1 MAPIKVL
8 SVVGPGRSGTTVL
21 GSVLGEVD
29 GFASMGELRW
39 LWERGVQDHRPCG
52 CGKNP
57 EDCPVWSPVL
67 EATRAIS
74 IDGRPLTLPLLI
86 ASQHELA
93 RLRYRLRVLRGTDSN
108 SPPGRVRDWPAMTMV
123 RTAMGEACK
132 EFAAVTAS
140 RVVIDTSKRPHD
152 AAVLAGIEG
161 LDHYVVHMVRDPRG
175 VVHSWRRGKTFSV
188 AGETRTMGTRRMPS
202 SVRRWIANCLG
213 SEVLR
218 RRIAPSRWMELR
230 YEDFARDP
238 REAVARITALLGEEG
253 APPFESD
260 DSVFLH
266 PNHMVAGNPSRFT
279 LGTVTIRSDEA
290 WRTQM
295 ARRHQW
301 LVELSTKPLMRRY
314 GYGRGHGMIRQPRRT
329 RSGR

>member
-1 MAPIKVL
+1 VAPLKVL

-39 LWERGVQDHRPCG
+39 LWERGVKDQRPCG
-52 CGKNP
+52 CGRKP
-57 EDCPVWSPVL
+57 EDCPVWSPVI
-67 EATRAIS
+67 EATRAVS
-74 IDGRPLTLPLLI
+74 VDGRPLTFAQLI
-86 ASQHELA
+86 DSQHELA
-93 RLRYRLRVLRGTDSN
+93 RFRYRLRVLRAADST
-108 SPPGRVRDWPAMTMV
+108 SPQDKDHDWPAMTTV
-123 RTAMGEACK
+123 RTAMGEACRV
-132 EFAAVTAS
+132 FADVTGS

-152 AAVLAGIEG
+152 AAVLAGTEG
-161 LDHYVVHMVRDPRG
+161 VDHYVVHMVRDPRG

-218 RRIAPSRWMELR
+218 RRIAPSRWLELR

-238 REAVARITALLGEEG
+238 AEAVARITALLGEQG
-253 APPFESD
+253 SPPFESD
-260 DSVFLH
+260 GSVFLH

-301 LVELSTKPLMRRY
+301 LVELATKPLMRRY
-314 GYGRGHGMIRQPRRT
+314 GYGGRHGRIRQPRQV
-329 RSGR
+329 RSGS